1 MRPNTPQDSNTNP
14 EGVYRPTPTPTPVPA
29 KPQVAPEA
37 SPKHQPEYRYDHE
50 LPAPDPVDK
59 LAASNEQSPKATN
72 APKPIVD
79 FPEPPKK
86 RSSLRKALLIIFIT
100 LVALIAAAGAGAYA
114 WYQQELS
121 PVSGD
126 TEERV
131 RITIEAGS
139 TPSQIAEQLKV
150 RGVIRSELA
159 FMIYTK
165 LSGTQDILKAGSYN
179 IQTSISTQEVVKH
192 LVSGKQDTFRLTFL
206 PGDTLA
212 SIRKKLVNIGYG
224 EQEVDA
230 AFNKTYNRLL
240 FTDKPASADLEGY
253 IYGETYEFDSSVS
266 VEGILSKTFDEYERV
281 IRENDLINGF
291 KKQGF
296 NLYQG
301 ITMASIVMRE
311 VTNKTPNKPSEDQEQ
326 VARVFLNR
334 LKAGM
339 TLGSDVTYQYIADK
353 TGVERTPTLDSPY
366 NTRRYP
372 GLPPG
377 PIATPGAGALIAVAK
392 PGVNDYLFFLSGD
405 DDVTYFGKT
414 EAEHQRNI
422 VNHCA
427 KKCLIN

>member
-1 MRPNTPQDSNTNP
+1 MQPNQPNGQSSDPS
-14 EGVYRPTPTPTPVPA
+14 EQVHRPTVAGAPTVPA
-29 KPQVAPEA
+29 AQ
-37 SPKHQPEYRYDHE
+37 QPEYRYDHE
-50 LPAPDPVDK
+50 LPAPEPVDK
-59 LAASNEQSPKATN
+59 LTSGEAQLAKPKI
-72 APKPIVD
+72 APKPIHD
-79 FPEPPKK
+79 FPEPPRKG
-86 RSSLRKALLIIFIT
+86 SSLRKKLFIFLGV
-100 LVALIAAAGAGAYA
+100 LVVIVAAVLAGAYA

-121 PVSGD
+121 PVTSD
-126 TEERV
+126 PDERV
-131 RITIEAGS
+131 RVTIESGS
-139 TPSQIAEQLKV
+139 TPAQIAEQLKI

-159 FMIYTK
+159 FMVYTK
-165 LSGTQDILKAGSYN
+165 ISGTQDILKAGAYN
-179 IQTSISTQEVVKH
+179 LQTSISTPEIVEH
-192 LVSGKQDTFRLTFL
+192 LVSGKQDTFRVTFL

-212 SIRKKLVNIGYG
+212 STRKKIMSLGFG
-224 EQEVDA
+224 ETEVDA
-230 AFNKTYNRLL
+230 ALNKTYNRLL
-240 FTDKPASADLEGY
+240 FTDKPPSADLEGY
-253 IYGETYEFDSSVS
+253 IYGETYEFDSSVT
-266 VEGILSKTFDEYERV
+266 VEGILSKTFDEYENV

-291 KKQGF
+291 KKRGL

-311 VTNKTPNKPSEDQEQ
+311 VTNKTPNTPNDDQKQ
-326 VARVFLNR
+326 VARVFFNR
-334 LKAGM
+334 LAAGM

-377 PIATPGAGALIAVAK
+377 PIAVPGAGALIAVAN
-392 PGVNDYLFFLSGD
+392 PAVNDYLFFLSGD